1 MTQPIDFGSSC
12 EAVRALLER
21 YHDDELPQSLAA
33 PLRGHLLDCGD
44 CRGRLGELQNQ
55 RGWMAPSEAFAAPA
69 GFAQNVARLAF
80 SGAGAAADE
89 PEFDE
94 SSLEGEPAPVFDLMP
109 FVLGVASVAAA
120 GLLALSIALGL
131 SAHRTGGA
139 ELLAEPLPEVLRE
152 LETLNGAAP
161 EEADEATTEQRI
173 QPR

>member
-33 PLRGHLLDCGD
+33 PLRGHLLDCCD

-55 RGWMAPSEAFAAPA
+55 RAWMKPSEAFGAPA

-80 SGAGAAADE
+80 SGAAAAVDE
-89 PEFDE
+89 PETEGD
-94 SSLEGEPAPVFDLMP
+94 SSADKAAPVLDLMP
-109 FVLGVASVAAA
+109 FVLGVVSVAAA
-120 GLLALSIALGL
+120 GLLALSIALGM
-131 SAHRTGGA
+131 SAHDTGGA
-139 ELLAEPLPEVLRE
+139 ELMAEPLPEVLRE
-152 LETLNGAAP
+152 LEALNGADPEGANAP
-161 EEADEATTEQRI
+161 ATEQRI